1 MKALIL
7 RLDPLTRD
15 ELYSDISDMFMDF
28 VMVEAI
34 FNVLNDFITRPGS
47 FLDAI
52 SDAEYYKNDPEC
64 CLAASTELL
73 MDVLKEMDKQ
83 DGVDITSP
91 EYDLETFS
99 GWVTDKLCL
108 AISSITTANKPMEF
122 MSMHQLL
129 EDPALSQRMKVT
141 GRHLGNT
148 VVLMIEGGF
157 VNEFL

>member
-7 RLDPLTRD
+7 RLDPLTRA

-34 FNVLNDFITRPGS
+34 FNVLNDFISRPDT
-47 FLDAI
+47 FMDAC
-52 SDAEYYKNDPEC
+52 SDQEYYKNDPEC

-91 EYDLETFS
+91 EYDLSTFS

-122 MSMHQLL
+122 MAMHTIL
-129 EDPALSQRMKVT
+129 EDPALSQRLQVRGK
-141 GRHLGNT
+141 HLGNT
-148 VVLMIEGGF
+148 VVLMLDGGF
-157 VNEFL
+157 LNEFL